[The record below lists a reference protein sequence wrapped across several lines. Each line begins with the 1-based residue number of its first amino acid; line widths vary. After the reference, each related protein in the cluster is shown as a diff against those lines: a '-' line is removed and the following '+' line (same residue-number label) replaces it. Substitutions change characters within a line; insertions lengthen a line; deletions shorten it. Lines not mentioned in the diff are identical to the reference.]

1 MKKLIYNEN
10 TKEINIIEE
19 DIENSKEVAIENI
32 DQEALN
38 KPQENNEDL
47 SPNKTEPKIIK
58 NWLEKN
64 KIFFEIFSLFFVGI
78 MGIILSFVGWQTNKR
93 SADIYQ
99 KQLEIEE
106 DNREPLFELESDL
119 INENIEENK
128 KEYRY
133 TLKNEGGQI
142 SYATALI
149 RKYVEVEITSIEGK
163 KIIDPIIFRAPI
175 SRNDIDDVQYNEFD
189 KNFILY
195 EIEHEENMRA
205 FHFELSSRISLLIDG
220 TRACVSGVRT
230 YIEIVYNNY
239 QNEQIKDKYG
249 IHTYYQI
256 KDDKIYPKKKLI
268 PEYDE
273 DNIIY
278 LNEVN
283 KDNMESIAK
292 QAKKEFDRRWNLE
305 GNEVIKN

>member
-1 MKKLIYNEN
+1 M
-10 TKEINIIEE
+10 
-19 DIENSKEVAIENI
+19 
-32 DQEALN
+32 
-38 KPQENNEDL
+38 
-47 SPNKTEPKIIK
+47 
-58 NWLEKN
+58 
-64 KIFFEIFSLFFVGI
+64 
-78 MGIILSFVGWQTNKR
+78 
-93 SADIYQ
+93 
-99 KQLEIEE
+99 
-106 DNREPLFELESDL
+106 
-119 INENIEENK
+119 
-128 KEYRY
+128 
-133 TLKNEGGQI
+133 
-142 SYATALI
+142 
-149 RKYVEVEITSIEGK
+149 
-163 KIIDPIIFRAPI
+163 
-175 SRNDIDDVQYNEFD
+175 
-189 KNFILY
+189 
-195 EIEHEENMRA
+195 
-205 FHFELSSRISLLIDG
+205 
-220 TRACVSGVRT
+220 RT